1 MRHLAPAIP
10 LAFLLCLNPAKLAA
24 AVVVVGN
31 MTPQPVRVTLSHP
44 GQPPTT
50 IELAI
55 AEVRPFPCGRH
66 TELTYTIA
74 GKTIKYQLDAYGA
87 YLFLAENGTTALQG
101 IELLGTPV
109 PLDDV
114 PLGPPA
120 TADPYTVTVKLMMD
134 DADRRTPRAW
144 HPVVRQRF
152 NRAAAIVTA
161 HCPVRFEIVDLKSW
175 ASNPDALDMSIQF
188 SDFEDTVRPNPARL
202 VVGFTSRNL
211 GSQPGAG
218 PFAATRAVLHP
229 YILMREREPRNE
241 SERVEVLV
249 QQLGKYLGAVHSPDP
264 LSAMR
269 TKLGDGK
276 AAHAK
281 FRVGFDPLNTLAM
294 NIWVEE
300 LRDGR
305 GPKWTDLRPEAQ
317 LRLGRI
323 YATLRDALP
332 DEPQPEEYAG
342 LVARALGRPGAAP
355 AEPRVAVAP
364 PAAAVEQL
372 RPFPLDRPGFK
383 LTPKQEAVRKV
394 VRAIVLRAEQ
404 NARRRDNR
412 LVGDELTASYVT
424 AAADVARFEDR
435 PLQATAFL
443 IGLGIAL
450 DDSAILRKNPL
461 TADFCKAVESD
472 EERDARLA
480 VLGLPTVRD
489 RRDLC
494 QHFVVSCALTELIGP
509 ALAEQ
514 AGLAKEL
521 LDMKGTSGFSFS
533 DMCANIAGIEF
544 AKLVQRKPDL
554 LEEWWREFKV
564 NDVVPA
570 MNGLRDGLAEDQ
582 FKRYYGSIS
591 DERFKL
597 ALDEIRKRVLSLWI
611 HERHQR

>member
-1 MRHLAPAIP
+1 
-10 LAFLLCLNPAKLAA
+10 
-24 AVVVVGN
+24 
-31 MTPQPVRVTLSHP
+31 
-44 GQPPTT
+44 
-50 IELAI
+50 
-55 AEVRPFPCGRH
+55 
-66 TELTYTIA
+66 
-74 GKTIKYQLDAYGA
+74 
-87 YLFLAENGTTALQG
+87 
-101 IELLGTPV
+101 
-109 PLDDV
+109 
-114 PLGPPA
+114 
-120 TADPYTVTVKLMMD
+120 
-134 DADRRTPRAW
+134 
-144 HPVVRQRF
+144 
-152 NRAAAIVTA
+152 
-161 HCPVRFEIVDLKSW
+161 
-175 ASNPDALDMSIQF
+175 
-188 SDFEDTVRPNPARL
+188 
-202 VVGFTSRNL
+202 
-211 GSQPGAG
+211 
-218 PFAATRAVLHP
+218 
-229 YILMREREPRNE
+229 
-241 SERVEVLV
+241 
-249 QQLGKYLGAVHSPDP
+249 
-264 LSAMR
+264 
-269 TKLGDGK
+269 
-276 AAHAK
+276 
-281 FRVGFDPLNTLAM
+281 
-294 NIWVEE
+294 
-300 LRDGR
+300 
-305 GPKWTDLRPEAQ
+305 
-317 LRLGRI
+317 
-323 YATLRDALP
+323 
-332 DEPQPEEYAG
+332 
-342 LVARALGRPGAAP
+342 
-355 AEPRVAVAP
+355 
-364 PAAAVEQL
+364 
-372 RPFPLDRPGFK
+372 LDRPGFK